1 MAAQP
6 AAVPQHWVSYAQLL
20 GNQFQAWLG
29 DDANPAVVR
38 VHELMGGPKDAGD
51 AVAAAAQPVVAKVWV
66 DATGRVERV
75 EFPTLIDTRVRD
87 ALTEV
92 LANRSLAEAP
102 PADMRQPLVLQ
113 LKLEPAAGGVSG
125 LPATANLDCRTGRG
139 RYTGPLSVTR
149 NLHDRHRAPA
159 TAEDDAVFGG
169 NRVFDAFE
177 YAPAVVARGMAHLRP
192 DRIAARRHG
201 AGHGAR
207 ADRMGL
213 QARRG
218 HPAAPGPDFSDVV
231 EMVSYHVDV
240 GAQLSDFREVK
251 SRYMRADFRPG
262 PSWAW
267 PSWRGRRWR
276 WKSGW
281 SPPRALERCLGVG
294 APLTPRRHS
303 GRWVYRIARGPR

>member
-1 MAAQP
+1 MKQTVSGGASASSQSARPGRFARLRRAVATFMGLALSGATAVAAQP

-113 LKLEPAAGGVSG
+113 LKLEPAAGGACLLARYG
-125 LPATANLDCRTGRG
+125 QTWTAGPGGR
-139 RYTGPLSVTR
+139 RYTGGPLSVTR

-159 TAEDDAVFGG
+159 TA
-169 NRVFDAFE
+169 
-177 YAPAVVARGMAHLRP
+177 
-192 DRIAARRHG
+192 
-201 AGHGAR
+201 
-207 ADRMGL
+207 
-213 QARRG
+213 
-218 HPAAPGPDFSDVV
+218 
-231 EMVSYHVDV
+231 
-240 GAQLSDFREVK
+240 
-251 SRYMRADFRPG
+251 
-262 PSWAW
+262 
-267 PSWRGRRWR
+267 RGRRH
-276 WKSGW
+276 
-281 SPPRALERCLGVG
+281 V
-294 APLTPRRHS
+294 RRQS
-303 GRWVYRIARGPR
+303 RFRRL

>member
-1 MAAQP
+1 MKQTVSGGASASSQSARPGRFARLRRAVATFMGLALSGAAAVAAQP

-113 LKLEPAAGGVSG
+113 LKLEPAAGG
-125 LPATANLDCRTGRG
+125 A
-139 RYTGPLSVTR
+139 
-149 NLHDRHRAPA
+149 
-159 TAEDDAVFGG
+159 
-169 NRVFDAFE
+169 
-177 YAPAVVARGMAHLRP
+177 
-192 DRIAARRHG
+192 
-201 AGHGAR
+201 
-207 ADRMGL
+207 
-213 QARRG
+213 
-218 HPAAPGPDFSDVV
+218 
-231 EMVSYHVDV
+231 
-240 GAQLSDFREVK
+240 
-251 SRYMRADFRPG
+251 
-262 PSWAW
+262 
-267 PSWRGRRWR
+267 
-276 WKSGW
+276 
-281 SPPRALERCLGVG
+281 
-294 APLTPRRHS
+294 
-303 GRWVYRIARGPR
+303 